1 MGEILIV
8 CFLPLLQSR
17 LEFRHGIKFFCPDK
31 ILFDCSD
38 DSLRVGIAL
47 WIAVAGEYLMNTKFR
62 TGFEESS

>member
-8 CFLPLLQSR
+8 CFLSLLQSR

-38 DSLRVGIAL
+38 DSLRVGIAHL
-47 WIAVAGEYLMNTKFR
+47 DCCSWRIFDEYQVQNRL
-62 TGFEESS
+62 